1 MGAEVMNQ
9 NQRIPQNNSSIAW
22 FKIANLI
29 ERREREKALSVYK
42 LMAHSLQDKAYALQL
57 EGDILCYFEDFPE
70 SCVKYLQSAFL
81 YRNAKRWLDAVSLYE
96 QVALIDPNNCDAL
109 IYSVPCYAQ
118 LDWAPKFKQNLET
131 ISGFILQNLS
141 DEKLITNLIK
151 SLAEVAPEIDVII
164 FKTQLHDKL
173 QELLALVP
181 QNLVEKLEPV
191 IKKNF

>member
-1 MGAEVMNQ
+1 MNQ

-42 LMAHSLQDKAYALQL
+42 LMAHSLQDRAYALQL

-70 SCVKYLQSAFL
+70 ACVKYLQSAFL

-96 QVALIDPNNCDAL
+96 QVALIDSNNYDAL
-109 IYSVPCYAQ
+109 IYSVPCYANLAWEQ
-118 LDWAPKFKQNLET
+118 KFKQNLES
-131 ISGFILQNLS
+131 ISDFILQDLS

-151 SLAEVAPEIDVII
+151 SLAEVAPEIDAVI
-164 FKTQLHDKL
+164 FKTQLHEKL
-173 QELLALVP
+173 QELLSLIP
-181 QNLVEKLEPV
+181 QNLAEKLEPV
-191 IKKNF
+191 MKKNF